1 MNCIRFKI
9 FWNDFPT
16 FKTHKISHINVYFWA
31 LKKLEAL
38 AMLGPC
44 FYIVIRSSEAGEK
57 FAESNILGSS
67 METAFKEEDARIRNA
82 F

>member
-1 MNCIRFKI
+1 
-9 FWNDFPT
+9 
-16 FKTHKISHINVYFWA
+16 
-31 LKKLEAL
+31 
-38 AMLGPC
+38 MLGPC